1 MQQRD
6 IIHNYINSLSNY
18 LARLEKTDAEEVIRE
33 IESHIYDAIELQEQK
48 GEVSEAAAIL
58 AGFGE
63 PRELASQYAEHILAG
78 APPPNG
84 FKAIQ
89 AVKKGVTSGLYY
101 TVAVFGFSIATA
113 VMFLS
118 VAKLFFPDSVG
129 VWSAANGNSFTI
141 AWLNQPFPA
150 EQDLLGFWLIPMG
163 IVASIWYAELTRRV
177 LRVLKTNMSQ

>member
-6 IIHNYINSLSNY
+6 IIHHYIKSLSKY

-48 GEVSEAAAIL
+48 SDAVDAAAIL

-63 PRELASQYAEHILAG
+63 PRELATQYAEHILAG

-89 AVKKGVTSGLYY
+89 IVKKGVTSSLYY
-101 TVAVFGFSIATA
+101 SMAVFGFSLAAA
-113 VMFLS
+113 VIFL
-118 VAKLFFPDSVG
+118 VMAKLFAPDSVG
-129 VWSAANGNSFTI
+129 VWSAANGDSFTI
-141 AWLNQPFPA
+141 AWLNHPFPA
-150 EQDLLGFWLIPMG
+150 EHELLGYWLIPAG
-163 IVASIWYAELTRRV
+163 IVVSVFIAELTRRV
-177 LRVLKTNMSQ
+177 LRVLKTNM